1 MVCSIQD
8 LNSELQFEVTLSRH
22 HEHPTHGRH
31 KRCHVHPYK
40 MTNIELQ
47 YETMHSDTLA
57 RSAMA
62 EYSAGKAFLYDHVTL
77 YKNFSFLDN
86 VQTS

>member
-1 MVCSIQD
+1 
-8 LNSELQFEVTLSRH
+8 
-22 HEHPTHGRH
+22 
-31 KRCHVHPYK
+31 

-47 YETMHSDTLA
+47 YETIHSDTLA

-77 YKNFSFLDN
+77 YRNFSFLDKTDELITQTINPTQAEFDWAIRDLKIDVFDHVTAN
-86 VQTS
+86 VKRQEVT

>member
-1 MVCSIQD
+1 
-8 LNSELQFEVTLSRH
+8 
-22 HEHPTHGRH
+22 
-31 KRCHVHPYK
+31 

-47 YETMHSDTLA
+47 YETIHSDTLA

-77 YKNFSFLDN
+77 YKNFSFLDKTDELIT
-86 VQTS
+86 QTVKSTQEKPHRAIVAVREAL